1 VFGGTEQAGRFSGSA
16 QGVVSQTNDRRKVS
30 KSAME
35 LRDLDLN
42 LLLVLDALFEEGT
55 LTRTAQRLRLSQP
68 TVSASLVKLRGILG
82 DELFVRANGKMQPT
96 ARALAL
102 RGAVA
107 SVLKTVRL
115 EILSQAGFD
124 PDSETGAFTVGLP
137 DIGELEFLPRP
148 LDRLA
153 RDAPQAAL
161 KSVVATPVE
170 VSTAMDLGEID
181 LAVGY
186 FPDLTTSVFKQ
197 QFLFQHSSACVVRR
211 DHPTIGPVLTLDD
224 YLSAKHVVIAQKG
237 RIQRRGRFGCKG
249 PASENWP
256 ADTALRQYSFHR
268 RRVRSRRDDPTSVG
282 DPVCRHLRFAGARS
296 AVSDPDHRNQAVV
309 APKLRRGTRV
319 SSGFATW
326 LLRCVRTGRPW
337 ASGE

>member
-1 VFGGTEQAGRFSGSA
+1 
-16 QGVVSQTNDRRKVS
+16 
-30 KSAME
+30 ME

-68 TVSASLVKLRGILG
+68 TISASLARILG
-82 DELFVRANGKMQPT
+82 DELFVRANGRMQPT

-102 RGAVA
+102 RDAVG

-115 EILSQAGFD
+115 EILSQGGFD
-124 PDSETGAFTVGLP
+124 PSSERGAFTVSLS
-137 DIGELEFLPRP
+137 DIGELEFLPR
-148 LDRLA
+148 LLSRLA

-170 VSTAMDLGEID
+170 LSTAVDLGEID

-197 QFLFQHSSACVVRR
+197 QLLFQHSSACVVRR
-211 DHPTIGPVLTLDD
+211 DHPTIGRVMTLDD

-237 RIQRRGRFGCKG
+237 RIQDVVEVGLAAKG
-249 PASENWP
+249 
-256 ADTALRQYSFHR
+256 LHR
-268 RRVRSRRDDPTSVG
+268 RIGLQIPHFVSILSSSPGRISWRRSHVRWRSSLLSSAICGCSIHRFPSRPSKSSSCGTG
-282 DPVCRHLRFAGARS
+282 DSTA
-296 AVSDPDHRNQAVV
+296 
-309 APKLRRGTRV
+309 TRA
-319 SSGFATW
+319 SSGFATS
-326 LLRCVRTGRPW
+326 LLRCVRAGRSW

>member
-1 VFGGTEQAGRFSGSA
+1 M
-16 QGVVSQTNDRRKVS
+16 D
-30 KSAME
+30 

-68 TVSASLVKLRGILG
+68 TVSASLAKLRGILG
-82 DELFVRANGKMQPT
+82 DELFARANGRMQPT

-124 PDSETGAFTVGLP
+124 PGSETGAFTVSLS
-137 DIGELEFLPRP
+137 DIGELEFLPR
-148 LDRLA
+148 LLSRLA
-153 RDAPQAAL
+153 REAPQAAL

-170 VSTAMDLGEID
+170 LSTAMDLGEID
-181 LAVGY
+181 LAIGY

-197 QFLFQHSSACVVRR
+197 QLLFQHSSACVVRR
-211 DHPTIGPVLTLDD
+211 DHPTIGPVMTLDD

-237 RIQRRGRFGCKG
+237 RIQDVVEVGLAAKG
-249 PASENWP
+249 
-256 ADTALRQYSFHR
+256 LHR
-268 RRVRSRRDDPTSVG
+268 RIGLQIPHFVSIPFIVAGSDLVATIPRPLAIQFAAICDLRVLDPPFPIPTIEIKQLWHRRFDGHP
-282 DPVCRHLRFAGARS
+282 RLKWLR
-296 AVSDPDHRNQAVV
+296 NVV
-309 APKLRRGTRV
+309 AEMCQNRPVMG
-319 SSGFATW
+319 
-326 LLRCVRTGRPW
+326 VR
-337 ASGE
+337 

>member
-1 VFGGTEQAGRFSGSA
+1 
-16 QGVVSQTNDRRKVS
+16 
-30 KSAME
+30 ME

-55 LTRTAQRLRLSQP
+55 LTRTAQRLRVSQP
-68 TVSASLVKLRGILG
+68 TVSTSLAKLRGILG
-82 DELFVRANGKMQPT
+82 DELFVRAHGTMLPT

-124 PDSETGAFTVGLP
+124 PDSQTGAFTVSLS
-137 DIGELEFLPRP
+137 DIGELEFLPR
-148 LDRLA
+148 LLSRLA
-153 RDAPQAAL
+153 RDAPQAAV

-170 VSTAMDLGEID
+170 LSTAMDLGEID
-181 LAVGY
+181 LAIGY

-211 DHPTIGPVLTLDD
+211 DHPTIGPVMTLDD
-224 YLSAKHVVIAQKG
+224 YLSAKHVAISQKG
-237 RIQRRGRFGCKG
+237 RIRDVVEVGTSSVFLSSSPGRISSRRSHVRWRSSLPRSAICGCSIRRF
-249 PASENWP
+249 
-256 ADTALRQYSFHR
+256 
-268 RRVRSRRDDPTSVG
+268 RSRPSKSSSCGTG
-282 DPVCRHLRFAGARS
+282 DS
-296 AVSDPDHRNQAVV
+296 T
-309 APKLRRGTRV
+309 GTRV

-326 LLRCVRTGRPW
+326 LLRCVFIGRSW
-337 ASGE
+337 GWVFF